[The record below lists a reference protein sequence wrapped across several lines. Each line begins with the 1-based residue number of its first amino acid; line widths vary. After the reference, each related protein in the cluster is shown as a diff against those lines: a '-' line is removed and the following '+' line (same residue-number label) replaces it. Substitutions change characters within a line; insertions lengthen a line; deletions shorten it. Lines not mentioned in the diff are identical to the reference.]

1 MAKPL
6 HIVLAQLNPTVG
18 DLAGNRD
25 QLLALH
31 RDSAGADLILAP
43 ELFVSGYPPED
54 LVLRPGFHTAV
65 RAVVDDLA
73 RATKNGPAILVG
85 SPWAEGVK
93 VQNAGLLLDGGRIVA
108 VQHKHDLPNYGVFD
122 EKRVFAAGPLPQP
135 IAFRGRRL
143 GVLICEDMWTPEPAE
158 ALKGAGADVLLVINA
173 SPFDAGKQQERL
185 AAAQARV
192 RETNLPMLYVNQFG
206 GQDEIVFDGDSFG
219 LNPDGTVALRL
230 PAFKSATAM
239 ARLSGSTIAKSAV
252 AAPLG
257 DLDALYLALVTG
269 LRDYI
274 SKNRFRGVLIGFSG
288 GIDSALTGA
297 IAVDALGAA
306 NVHCVMMPSQFTSQE
321 SIADAAACANAL
333 GAAYDVIPV
342 GPPTE
347 ALEQSLAP
355 SFKGRASDVTE
366 ENLQAR
372 ARGVILMALS
382 NKFGNLVL
390 STGNKSELAVGYATL
405 YGDMVGAFNVLKDVY
420 KTTVYKLAAWR
431 NANAPPGCLG
441 PAKRVIPAN
450 ILVRE
455 PTAEL
460 RANQKDSDTL
470 PPYDQLDS
478 ILDGLVEQELPFEQ
492 IVAQGFPPA
501 LVARVETMLYAS
513 EYKRRQSAPGV
524 RVTRR
529 YFGEDRRYPITNRFR
544 EGGRG

>member
-1 MAKPL
+1 MAEPL

-25 QLLALH
+25 KLLALH
-31 RDSAGADLILAP
+31 TDSAGADLILAP

-73 RATKNGPAILVG
+73 RATVRGPAILVG
-85 SPWAEGVK
+85 APWADGATVR
-93 VQNAGLLLDGGRIVA
+93 NAALLLDGGRIA
-108 VQHKHDLPNYGVFD
+108 ATQYKHDLPNYGVFD
-122 EKRVFAAGPLPQP
+122 EKRVFAAGPVPQA
-135 IAFRGRRL
+135 IAFRGRKL
-143 GVLICEDMWTPEPAE
+143 GLLICEDMWTPEPAA
-158 ALKGAGADVLLVINA
+158 ALRAAGAELLVVINA
-173 SPFDAGKQQERL
+173 SPFNAGKQSERL
-185 AAAQARV
+185 GAAQARV
-192 RETNLPMLYVNQFG
+192 RETGLAMVYVNQFG
-206 GQDEIVFDGDSFG
+206 GQDEIVFDGNSFA
-219 LNPDGTVALRL
+219 LNADGSVALRL
-230 PAFKSATAM
+230 PAFKSATAT
-239 ARLSGSTIAKSAV
+239 ALLAGGVIATGDI
-252 AAPLG
+252 APPLD

-274 SKNRFRGVLIGFSG
+274 GKNGFQGVLIGFSG

-321 SIADAAACANAL
+321 SLDDAAACAGAL
-333 GAAYDVIPV
+333 GVAYDVIPI
-342 GPPTE
+342 GAPTAAFE
-347 ALEQSLAP
+347 RALAG
-355 SFKGRASDVTE
+355 SFKGRAADVTE

-372 ARGVILMALS
+372 ARGIILMALS
-382 NKFGNLVL
+382 NKFGHLVL

-420 KTTVYKLAAWR
+420 KTTVYRLAGWR
-431 NANAPPGCLG
+431 NAHVPAGARG
-441 PAKRVIPAN
+441 PATAVIPAN

-470 PPYDQLDS
+470 PPYDQLDP
-478 ILDGLVEQELPFEQ
+478 ILEGLVEQELPFEQ

-501 LVARVETMLYAS
+501 IVARVESMLYAS

-544 EGGRG
+544 EGRRG